1 MRTLTYQLRDLKK
14 AMICIGFEDENN
26 RTQVRIDCGEV
37 FAEYPN
43 ATVTMKVQA
52 PKGGIYPATVTREE
66 NVILWTV
73 RDCDVANK
81 GSGEFQLTFTDGT
94 TVIKTCVGRFHV
106 DRSLKGSGTA
116 PSGVQDWLENAEK
129 VLEQVESAEIHQP
142 MIGLDG
148 YWYKWNQEAGE
159 YVSTG
164 TKAQG
169 QDGQPGTDAT
179 PDLIA
184 KDYADLSFPVA
195 KDSFC
200 YHDGKLYQAKQAIQT
215 SEEWTAAHW
224 QETTVEEQITAQKSD
239 IQLKTGELSEETIV
253 LSDAIGY
260 SNNISVKISSLA
272 NDGHFWNSQG
282 DTAILAD
289 HAEYR
294 TYNAI
299 PIAYG
304 EHYHIKIYQKGSAK
318 QHPVLLTDDNLKII
332 ERFKTVTT
340 QNEIWTEFEFTI
352 PLGATKMLL
361 TTGLGFSATI
371 TKGLL
376 TKYGKHW
383 RDVTTQRMYGKFW
396 NSQGDT
402 AILNSY
408 GYYQAYYPVPVKEG
422 DICIIS
428 GWYGSSAKQHLAVIV
443 DKDYGI
449 LSRLGTMHS
458 SEEKYQ
464 IVIPENAAYVL
475 MTTDNTDKYVSC
487 QKLVENEIE
496 ETVGGLFDFRGA
508 NVAIIGDSI
517 STNGEYSAQN
527 PLGNV
532 PEIIIQSEDVG
543 VSLSAYVTYYDIG
556 TTVGGHEIVAA
567 DVGTELT
574 FTPVAGDVGKVVG
587 KPLTYNAAAVKTW
600 WEVAQD
606 VLGFNP
612 IPVCWSGSSVT
623 SHEGTTDAYKTS
635 YAWHPAQIRKCGI
648 RIPGEMTRLAPD
660 MIIIYRGTN
669 DFSHTSYAK
678 LTDGYFDSDSWEAP
692 ETDVITGG
700 YGFKE
705 GLALTV
711 KKLREA
717 YPKTKIVLCT
727 LNFFKRVNY
736 SSYPVNNGQNTEN
749 QFNNAIREVADYLGC
764 GLIEFDKDG
773 LTYENATDQ
782 YYSDNTEFTHPKNT
796 GHKIMGN
803 KAIRDLMKENAFLW

>member
-1 MRTLTYQLRDLKK
+1 MSKDKLTLGTVMGFITNLRKS
-14 AMICIGFEDENN
+14 
-26 RTQVRIDCGEV
+26 
-37 FAEYPN
+37 
-43 ATVTMKVQA
+43 
-52 PKGGIYPATVTREE
+52 VTR
-66 NVILWTV
+66 VKSDL
-73 RDCDVANK
+73 D
-81 GSGEFQLTFTDGT
+81 
-94 TVIKTCVGRFHV
+94 
-106 DRSLKGSGTA
+106 
-116 PSGVQDWLENAEK
+116 GVQ
-129 VLEQVESAEIHQP
+129 EQ
-142 MIGLDG
+142 
-148 YWYKWNQEAGE
+148 
-159 YVSTG
+159 
-164 TKAQG
+164 
-169 QDGQPGTDAT
+169 
-179 PDLIA
+179 
-184 KDYADLSFPVA
+184 
-195 KDSFC
+195 
-200 YHDGKLYQAKQAIQT
+200 
-215 SEEWTAAHW
+215 
-224 QETTVEEQITAQKSD
+224 
-239 IQLKTGELSEETIV
+239 TGELSDETIV

-260 SNNISVKISSLA
+260 SNDISVKISSLA

-299 PIAYG
+299 PVSYG
-304 EHYHIKIYQKGSAK
+304 EHYHIRIYQKGSAK
-318 QHPVLLTDDNLKII
+318 QHPVIFTDDNLKII
-332 ERFKTVTT
+332 KRFKTVTT
-340 QNEIWTEFEFTI
+340 QWEIWTEFEFTI

-361 TTGLGFSATI
+361 TTGANIPATV

-383 RDVTTQRMYGKFW
+383 RDVTPQRMYGHFW

-402 AILNSY
+402 AVLASF

-443 DKDYGI
+443 DENYGI
-449 LSRLGTMHS
+449 LSRYGTIPS

-464 IVIPENAAYVL
+464 IVMPENAAYVL

-487 QKLVENEIE
+487 QKLVENETE
-496 ETVGGLFDFRGA
+496 ETVGGLFDFKGA

-517 STNGEYSAQN
+517 STNGEYSSQN
-527 PLGNV
+527 MLGNV
-532 PEIIIQSEDVG
+532 PEIVIQSEDVG

-587 KPLTYNAAAVKTW
+587 KPLTYNAEAVKTW

-623 SHEGTTDAYKTS
+623 SHEGTTDAYETS

-648 RIPGEMTRLAPD
+648 RVPGTNDRIAPD
-660 MIIIYRGTN
+660 MIIIYRGVN
-669 DFSHTSYAK
+669 DFSHTPYAK
-678 LTDGYFDSDSWEAP
+678 LTDDYFDSGSWTAP
-692 ETDVITGG
+692 ATDVITGG

-782 YYSDNTEFTHPKNT
+782 YYADVTEFTHPKNT

-803 KAIRDLMKENAFLW
+803 KAIRDLMNQSAFVY